1 MLVGVQEYSVTYFRP
16 NKVMPNEGQSLKSKQ
31 TFRFEVEQY
40 FLIGFEVFTPH
51 VSCLCAHDPKITT
64 DHMTFEFEH

>member
-1 MLVGVQEYSVTYFRP
+1 
-16 NKVMPNEGQSLKSKQ
+16 MPNEGQSLKSKQ

-51 VSCLCAHDPKITT
+51 VSCLCARDPKITT